1 MMNRLWVKV
10 CGLTTEE
17 GIAAAVAADVDA
29 IGFIFAPSK
38 RQVTP
43 QRAAE
48 LARDVPAHIK
58 RVAVMLHP
66 AQSLFDAVWNEFR
79 PDMLQ
84 TDFEDLATLRVD
96 SECSVMPVLR
106 TGREQPAAL
115 PSRILV
121 EGPLSGA
128 GQTADWQVA
137 ATLARRHELV
147 LAGGLSPDNVAAA
160 VRTVNPFGVDVSS
173 GVESAPGVKDPAK
186 IRRFVSAARN

>member
-66 AQSLFDAVWNEFR
+66 AQSLFDAVWNELR

-160 VRTVNPFGVDVSS
+160 VRIVNPFGVDVSS